1 MSRRCGGLYLVEIKS
16 IQLVWFVLCL
26 ELEGC
31 NELMIMICN
40 LLEKMERDEPV
51 CKIAFIETA
60 NIAYP
65 DKVISIILYKAQI
78 NTFWQSGE

>member
-31 NELMIMICN
+31 NEFPKFKSGLIVKYLVVLGQSLGWDRRARIQ
-40 LLEKMERDEPV
+40 LGRVHLGVD
-51 CKIAFIETA
+51 
-60 NIAYP
+60 
-65 DKVISIILYKAQI
+65 
-78 NTFWQSGE
+78 TFWENLYFWKYT

>member
-1 MSRRCGGLYLVEIKS
+1 
-16 IQLVWFVLCL
+16 
-26 ELEGC
+26 
-31 NELMIMICN
+31 
-40 LLEKMERDEPV
+40 MERDEPD